1 LQLIEQ
7 AEYQYYSGLKSKTAK
22 YIASQLLLRN
32 KKTGETQYFPLYQMP
47 NLPHFMYNA
56 VVTNFDINKLEVEYD
71 YDTDEDQKQ
80 RSKNMLLRELT

>member
-1 LQLIEQ
+1 
-7 AEYQYYSGLKSKTAK
+7 
-22 YIASQLLLRN
+22 
-32 KKTGETQYFPLYQMP
+32 MP

>member
-1 LQLIEQ
+1 
-7 AEYQYYSGLKSKTAK
+7 
-22 YIASQLLLRN
+22 
-32 KKTGETQYFPLYQMP
+32 
-47 NLPHFMYNA
+47 MYNA